1 MTASATKTTTTTTPP
16 TQEDK
21 DDDHEFEGVHGA
33 SPDQNSAKNAVATRG
48 LIPQLLQIAR
58 ETDLTRLEG
67 ANISG
72 EMRVSILNK

>member
-1 MTASATKTTTTTTPP
+1 MNSK
-16 TQEDK
+16 
-21 DDDHEFEGVHGA
+21 VHGA

-58 ETDLTRLEG
+58 ETDLTRLKG